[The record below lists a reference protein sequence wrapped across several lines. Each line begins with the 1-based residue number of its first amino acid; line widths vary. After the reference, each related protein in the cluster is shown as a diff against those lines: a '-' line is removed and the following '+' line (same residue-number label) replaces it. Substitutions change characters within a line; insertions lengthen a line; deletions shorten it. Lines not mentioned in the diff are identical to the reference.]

1 VLDVNLGG
9 QQLTYLV
16 SDQVSQLTNFTQVE
30 NEQAASCHCDQTD
43 RNYLVSAKDDCT
55 QNPPVCGNG
64 TLGSCGNIPQGSLP
78 VNGRQ
83 VTCSDNL
90 STGISAEFKAMWEYL
105 KYGKF
110 YCEMTDA
117 GARLAIKYT
126 AIGEE
131 ADRNLY
137 MDLSGKC
144 LNEEYNTDGSV
155 KDGGPKD
162 HRELCLVQFG
172 PMVIGCARANLH
184 EKQRNQAAA
193 YANDSTTPTA
203 EETIPN
209 FDFAKKVDKE
219 NLLWSE
225 WHAFWGWTNDTRQVP
240 EPQKVNKHINLLLF
254 APQINLSHS
263 EADDAHLFLQA
274 DYTAQG
280 WPVNR
285 KKYEWCT
292 CPSGTIALVLDSSGS
307 SADCS
312 VPSSSNLCENG
323 FSTCV
328 DYSNPAMDIN
338 LVSK

>member
-1 VLDVNLGG
+1 
-9 QQLTYLV
+9 LTYLV
-16 SDQVSQLTNFTQVE
+16 SDQVLQPTNFTPVE
-30 NEQAASCHCDQTD
+30 NEQAASCHCAQTD

-83 VTCSDNL
+83 VTCNNIPY
-90 STGISAEFKAMWEYL
+90 TGISDEFKAMWNYL

-126 AIGEE
+126 AIGEKD
-131 ADRNLY
+131 DRNLY
-137 MDLSGKC
+137 MNLSGQC
-144 LNEEYNTDGSV
+144 LNEEYNTDGSL
-155 KDGGPKD
+155 KDDGPKD

-184 EKQRNQAAA
+184 EKQRKQEAA
-193 YANDSTTPTA
+193 YADDS
-203 EETIPN
+203 TIPN
-209 FDFAKKVDKE
+209 LDFAKKVLQKD
-219 NLLWSE
+219 LLWSE

-240 EPQKVNKHINLLLF
+240 IPQKINKHINLLLF
-254 APQINLSHS
+254 APKINPLKT
-263 EADDAHLFLQA
+263 EADEFHL
-274 DYTAQG
+274 YSKTGNNAQG

-292 CPSGTIALVLDSSGS
+292 CPSGNIGFVSDPSESHAD
-307 SADCS
+307 ADCS
-312 VPSSSNLCENG
+312 EASSSNLCENG

-328 DYSNPAMDIN
+328 DYTNPGIEIN